1 MMKNQ
6 GKVKTMEKK
15 EENYEKSKKNI
26 GKRGKYDEKLR
37 KIYEKP
43 RKNNG
48 KQGKNEE
55 IGPTTKKNKFP
66 KQEKKSLK
74 NPHPYIYIFNLNL
87 INNYY

>member
-1 MMKNQ
+1 MKNQ
-6 GKVKTMEKK
+6 GKIM
-15 EENYEKSKKNI
+15 
-26 GKRGKYDEKLR
+26 
-37 KIYEKP
+37 
-43 RKNNG
+43 G

-74 NPHPYIYIFNLNL
+74 KSAPIYIYIFNLNL